1 MAHPPKDR
9 DEDRPGGREPSKPPS
24 ATTTSLGS
32 LLRAAN
38 ASSAASPPARKQA
51 RHVPLHPRLPSRN
64 DPEKRALELA
74 ARKRVAA
81 LLSGGV
87 HFKIRED
94 AGRIHGERGSGSAKL
109 AARVGSKHFLPEVT
123 LDLRARPAADTEEAI
138 ANFVRTHHRR
148 GVRQLSI
155 VFDPAPDGDEAAS
168 ALEAIVAAL
177 TRGQSAALVRAFSS
191 AHENLGGAATLA
203 VLLI

>member
-1 MAHPPKDR
+1 MAHSPKDHD
-9 DEDRPGGREPSKPPS
+9 DEDEPGERKPAKPPS
-24 ATTTSLGS
+24 ATTSLGS

-38 ASSAASPPARKQA
+38 ASSEVSPPARKQA
-51 RHVPLHPRLPSRN
+51 RAVPLHPRLPSRA

-109 AARVGSKHFLPEVT
+109 AARLGSKHFSPEVT

-155 VFDPAPDGDEAAS
+155 VFDPVPGADEAAS

-191 AHENLGGAATLA
+191 AHESLGGAATLA

>member
-1 MAHPPKDR
+1 MAHTPKDH
-9 DEDRPGGREPSKPPS
+9 DEDEPGEREPAKPPS
-24 ATTTSLGS
+24 ATTSLGS
-32 LLRAAN
+32 LLRSAN
-38 ASSAASPPARKQA
+38 ASSAVSPPARKQA
-51 RHVPLHPRLPSRN
+51 RGVPLHPRLPSRA

-109 AARVGSKHFLPEVT
+109 AARVGSKHFSPEVT
-123 LDLRARPAADTEEAI
+123 LDLRARPAAEAEEAI
-138 ANFVRTHHRR
+138 ANFVRMHHRR

-155 VFDPAPDGDEAAS
+155 VFDPVPGAEGAAS
-168 ALEAIVAAL
+168 ALEPIVAAL

-191 AHENLGGAATLA
+191 AHESLGGAATLA

>member
-1 MAHPPKDR
+1 
-9 DEDRPGGREPSKPPS
+9 
-24 ATTTSLGS
+24 
-32 LLRAAN
+32 
-38 ASSAASPPARKQA
+38 
-51 RHVPLHPRLPSRN
+51 LHPRLPSRA

-109 AARVGSKHFLPEVT
+109 AARVGSKHFSPEVT
-123 LDLRARPAADTEEAI
+123 LDLRARPMADAEEAI
-138 ANFVRTHHRR
+138 ASFVRTHHRR

-155 VFDPAPDGDEAAS
+155 VFDRVPAADQAAT
-168 ALEAIVAAL
+168 ALEAVIAAL

-191 AHENLGGAATLA
+191 AHESLGGAATLA

>member
-1 MAHPPKDR
+1 MAHSPKDH
-9 DEDRPGGREPSKPPS
+9 DEDKPSEREPAKPPS
-24 ATTTSLGS
+24 ATTSLGS

-38 ASSAASPPARKQA
+38 ALSAVSPPARKQA
-51 RHVPLHPRLPSRN
+51 RGVPLHPRLPSRA

-109 AARVGSKHFLPEVT
+109 AARVGGKHFSPEVT

-155 VFDPAPDGDEAAS
+155 VFDPVPSADEAPS
-168 ALEAIVAAL
+168 ALEAIVTAL

-191 AHENLGGAATLA
+191 AHESLGGPATLA

>member
-1 MAHPPKDR
+1 MAHSPKD
-9 DEDRPGGREPSKPPS
+9 PKAPS
-24 ATTTSLGS
+24 ATTPLGS

-38 ASSAASPPARKQA
+38 ASSAVSPPVRKQT
-51 RHVPLHPRLPSRN
+51 RGVPVHPRLPSRA

-81 LLSGGV
+81 LISGGV
-87 HFKIRED
+87 HFKIRRD
-94 AGRIHGERGSGSAKL
+94 AGRIHGERGAGSAKL
-109 AARVGSKHFLPEVT
+109 AARVGSKHFSPEVT
-123 LDLRARPAADTEEAI
+123 LDLRARPAAHTEEAV

-148 GVRQLSI
+148 GVQQLSI
-155 VFDPAPDGDEAAS
+155 LFDPAPDADEAAS

-177 TRGQSAALVRAFSS
+177 THGQSAALVRAFSS
-191 AHENLGGAATLA
+191 GHESLGGAAALA